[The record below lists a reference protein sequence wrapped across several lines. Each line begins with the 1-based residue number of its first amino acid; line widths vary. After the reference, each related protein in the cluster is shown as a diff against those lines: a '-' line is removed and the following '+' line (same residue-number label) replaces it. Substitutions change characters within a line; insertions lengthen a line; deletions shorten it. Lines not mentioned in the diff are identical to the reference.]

1 MSPHDDDDARHGRGD
16 NPWANARPRSGTAR
30 PDKRERERRR
40 AEEAGTA
47 APRRPGEAP
56 RGDRVPPRSWP
67 AGESRQGPP
76 NRAAGDTA
84 PRRHDKP
91 RYEPARDDATGA
103 RDSRRRD
110 AAGERERAPRPE
122 LHQRHE
128 ELRIF
133 GINACNAA
141 FVRRPQDLR
150 KAYLTEERI
159 PQFKR
164 LLAWCV
170 QQRLGYRVV
179 ADADLAKLTASQHH
193 EGICL
198 DMRRQPPLTLHELVA
213 RVPPA
218 PAPAVLVVLDGV
230 GNPHNFGAVL
240 RSAANFGVGGVILP
254 ADSSLTVSGA
264 ACRVAEGGAEVVP
277 LARPEAAENM
287 LSALRNAGFAIAATV
302 PRGGV
307 SPYAQPL
314 PARIAFVFGAENEG
328 MSAPLIAAADHRL
341 TIPGTGEVESL
352 NIAASAAV
360 LFAEH
365 YRLHGAPR

>member
-1 MSPHDDDDARHGRGD
+1 MTSELAPA
-16 NPWANARPRSGTAR
+16 PT
-30 PDKRERERRR
+30 R
-40 AEEAGTA
+40 AEPQA
-47 APRRPGEAP
+47 A
-56 RGDRVPPRSWP
+56 
-67 AGESRQGPP
+67 
-76 NRAAGDTA
+76 
-84 PRRHDKP
+84 
-91 RYEPARDDATGA
+91 
-103 RDSRRRD
+103 
-110 AAGERERAPRPE
+110 
-122 LHQRHE
+122 
-128 ELRIF
+128 
-133 GINACNAA
+133 
-141 FVRRPQDLR
+141 
-150 KAYLTEERI
+150 
-159 PQFKR
+159 
-164 LLAWCV
+164 
-170 QQRLGYRVV
+170 
-179 ADADLAKLTASQHH
+179 TASQRP
-193 EGICL
+193 
-198 DMRRQPPLTLHELVA
+198 RRLRRSPALRALVRETRLHPKMLIAPLFVQPGVGRREPIASMPGVA
-213 RVPPA
+213 RLSPDV
-218 PAPAVLVVLDGV
+218 
-230 GNPHNFGAVL
+230 
-240 RSAANFGVGGVILP
+240 AADETARLAALGVGGVILP